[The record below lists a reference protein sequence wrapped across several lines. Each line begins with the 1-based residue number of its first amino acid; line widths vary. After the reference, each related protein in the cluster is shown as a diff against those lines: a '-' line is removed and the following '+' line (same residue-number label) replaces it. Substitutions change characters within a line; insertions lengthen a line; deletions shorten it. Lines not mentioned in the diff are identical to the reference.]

1 MLKNG
6 RIALQDREQALLN
19 DGSVQKAYLGI

>member
-6 RIALQDREQALLN
+6 RIALQDQAQALLN
-19 DGSVQKAYLGI
+19 DGNVQKAYLGI